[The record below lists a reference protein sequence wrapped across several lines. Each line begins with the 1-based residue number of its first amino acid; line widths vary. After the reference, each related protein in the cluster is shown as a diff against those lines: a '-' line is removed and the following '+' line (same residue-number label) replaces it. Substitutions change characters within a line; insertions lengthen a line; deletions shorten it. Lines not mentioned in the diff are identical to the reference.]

1 MEIQTKRTLLLFSG
15 RSNPELAQDL
25 AAHLKQPLGHMT
37 LSTFANGELYCRFEE
52 SVRGADVFIVQTH
65 SDPVNEMIMEQLLM
79 IDALKRASA
88 KRITAVV
95 PYYGYSRQDRKALS
109 REPIAARLIADMLS
123 AAGVD
128 RVMSVDLHTGQIQ
141 GFFDQP
147 FDHLTALPLL
157 AEWVRREIVG
167 DVVIVSPDAGRV
179 KVTEKFASMLQS
191 DVAILYKR
199 RSAESH
205 NVSETLAVV
214 GDVAGRRTVLVDDM
228 IDTAG
233 TICGGVDLLKEQGA
247 TEVYVLAT
255 HGLFSGPA
263 VDRLKNAPIEQVVV
277 TNTVPVP
284 QEKRF
289 DKLTVLSVAPV
300 IAAAIRAVFEDTSV
314 SELFGGQNQL

>member
-15 RSNPELAQDL
+15 RSNLELAQDL
-25 AAHLKQPLGHMT
+25 ASHLKQPLGHVT

-233 TICGGVDLLKEQGA
+233 TICGGVDLLKDRGA